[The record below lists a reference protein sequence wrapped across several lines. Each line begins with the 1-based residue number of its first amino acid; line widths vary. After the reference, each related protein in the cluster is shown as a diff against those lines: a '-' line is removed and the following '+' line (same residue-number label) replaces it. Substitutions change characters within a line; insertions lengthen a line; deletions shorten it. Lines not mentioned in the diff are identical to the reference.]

1 MNRLIALDIETY
13 DPNLHELGDGSIR
26 KDGRILCCGAH
37 GDGISKVFDFDNPND
52 IQELRDILKDPGI
65 DKIYHNGI
73 GYDLPWLYCGYD
85 MVIKGVQHDTMTRA
99 ALIDEYQS
107 LGLDDCCR
115 KLGLRGKNKDETIE
129 AWYEKW
135 QAQMKLVAKSFKKYG
150 ISDNNEVI
158 VAKENNDF
166 ETWKLSPAEVEAL
179 ITQSYK
185 KDVWANALVI
195 WADPVGREMMKKYN
209 LQDCVATFNLFKA
222 QEKLIEP
229 LHNVYE
235 MECKLVPILLDM
247 KKRGIRVDEKRMAEL
262 AAKVQEKAD
271 EQERKL
277 IDMYGVTGEMIASG
291 KKLGARLNEMG
302 IHSPIKTATGA
313 ESWAE
318 GALVRIHHPVIP
330 MIQEYKNYDSI
341 LNKYLRGSLS
351 RTVINGRIHCTFLP
365 MLRDKESGMG
375 GGGTVTGR
383 FSCLA
388 TGTMIFTT
396 EEGYIPIETVQSGM
410 HTITHTGKIAKIK
423 QLLCNGIRP
432 VYLYDNIICT
442 KDHKIWDGNQFKE
455 AQYVN
460 FKSIPQERGTL
471 QDDLR
476 RLLIREQAKHRGFGS
491 QVQDYCTQYTRSL
504 ENVSDSR
511 ATTFTAWFKSEQSNE
526 YRIKCY
532 AWQMWRA
539 ASQLQGCHIRWPRQS
554 DDKAQWPLYTVLQE
568 SYGRCDW
575 DRPGRSSISS
585 RSTSCRWE
593 QTEQR
598 LGQSDTMH
606 KQSSWQNA
614 QEASGETEGLSMG
627 NVLVWDLEIDHEDH
641 SFLAN
646 GYFVHNCKAPNLQQ
660 IPARNKGHGQ
670 DFSQD
675 MRSLFLPEEGKMI
688 AALDYSQ
695 IEAVLLGHYA
705 QGQQAVWF
713 REQLKAGADLHN
725 IVMGMTGITYRP
737 VVKTFNYGCIYGMG
751 WKTAMEKNYTLFE
764 KLAAE
769 EGLDIETF
777 TKDIYYNYHKKFPV
791 IKDTMEWCQNIA
803 KAQGYIDT
811 MGGRRQHKPKP
822 AYDPATGKINDFIYK
837 MLNKLIQG
845 TAADILKTALI
856 NAYEAGIYDVLD
868 LHLLV
873 HDEQVVSVPF
883 TKEGCEATVELQ
895 QTMANV
901 YKDQLLVPIKAE
913 CELGPN
919 WGYWSSRIYKD
930 MQNGIFNPAEFNA
943 DYRETH

>member
-52 IQELRDILKDPGI
+52 IQELRDILKDPSI

-135 QAQMKLVAKSFKKYG
+135 QTQMKLAAKNFKKYG

-158 VAKENNDF
+158 IAKENNDF
-166 ETWKLSPAEVEAL
+166 ETWKLSPTEVEAL

-209 LQDCVATFNLFKA
+209 LQDCIATFNLFKA

-247 KKRGIRVDEKRMAEL
+247 KKRGIRVDEKRMTEL

-277 IDMYGVTGEMIASG
+277 IDMYGVTGEMISSG
-291 KKLGARLNEMG
+291 KKLGARLNEIG

-318 GALVRIHHPVIP
+318 GALERIHHPVIP
-330 MIQEYKNYDSI
+330 MIQEYKNYSSI

-383 FSCLA
+383 FS
-388 TGTMIFTT
+388 
-396 EEGYIPIETVQSGM
+396 
-410 HTITHTGKIAKIK
+410 
-423 QLLCNGIRP
+423 
-432 VYLYDNIICT
+432 
-442 KDHKIWDGNQFKE
+442 
-455 AQYVN
+455 
-460 FKSIPQERGTL
+460 
-471 QDDLR
+471 
-476 RLLIREQAKHRGFGS
+476 
-491 QVQDYCTQYTRSL
+491 
-504 ENVSDSR
+504 
-511 ATTFTAWFKSEQSNE
+511 
-526 YRIKCY
+526 
-532 AWQMWRA
+532 
-539 ASQLQGCHIRWPRQS
+539 
-554 DDKAQWPLYTVLQE
+554 
-568 SYGRCDW
+568 
-575 DRPGRSSISS
+575 
-585 RSTSCRWE
+585 
-593 QTEQR
+593 
-598 LGQSDTMH
+598 
-606 KQSSWQNA
+606 
-614 QEASGETEGLSMG
+614 
-627 NVLVWDLEIDHEDH
+627 
-641 SFLAN
+641 
-646 GYFVHNCKAPNLQQ
+646 CKAPNLQQ

-705 QGQQAVWF
+705 QGQQAAWF

-725 IVMGMTGITYRP
+725 IAMGMTGITYRP

-777 TKDIYYNYHKKFPV
+777 TKNVYYNYHKKFPV

-873 HDEQVVSVPF
+873 HDEQVVSTPF

-895 QTMANV
+895 QIMASV

-930 MQNGIFNPAEFNA
+930 MQNGIFNQAEFNA

>member
-52 IQELRDILKDPGI
+52 IQELRDILKDPSI

-85 MVIKGVQHDTMTRA
+85 MIIKGVQHDTMTRA

-135 QAQMKLVAKSFKKYG
+135 QAQMKLAAKGFKKYG

-158 VAKENNDF
+158 IAKENNDF
-166 ETWKLSPAEVEAL
+166 ETWKLSPTEVEAL
-179 ITQSYK
+179 ITQNYK

-209 LQDCVATFNLFKA
+209 LQDCIATFNLFKA

-277 IDMYGVTGEMIASG
+277 IDMYGVTGEMISSG
-291 KKLGARLNEMG
+291 KKLGARLNEIG

-318 GALVRIHHPVIP
+318 GALERIHHPVIP
-330 MIQEYKNYDSI
+330 MIQEYKNYNSI

-383 FSCLA
+383 FS
-388 TGTMIFTT
+388 
-396 EEGYIPIETVQSGM
+396 
-410 HTITHTGKIAKIK
+410 
-423 QLLCNGIRP
+423 
-432 VYLYDNIICT
+432 
-442 KDHKIWDGNQFKE
+442 
-455 AQYVN
+455 
-460 FKSIPQERGTL
+460 
-471 QDDLR
+471 
-476 RLLIREQAKHRGFGS
+476 
-491 QVQDYCTQYTRSL
+491 
-504 ENVSDSR
+504 
-511 ATTFTAWFKSEQSNE
+511 
-526 YRIKCY
+526 
-532 AWQMWRA
+532 
-539 ASQLQGCHIRWPRQS
+539 
-554 DDKAQWPLYTVLQE
+554 
-568 SYGRCDW
+568 
-575 DRPGRSSISS
+575 
-585 RSTSCRWE
+585 
-593 QTEQR
+593 
-598 LGQSDTMH
+598 
-606 KQSSWQNA
+606 
-614 QEASGETEGLSMG
+614 
-627 NVLVWDLEIDHEDH
+627 
-641 SFLAN
+641 
-646 GYFVHNCKAPNLQQ
+646 CKAPNLQQ

-705 QGQQAVWF
+705 QGQQAAWF

-725 IVMGMTGITYRP
+725 IAMGMTGITYRP

-777 TKDIYYNYHKKFPV
+777 TKDVYYNYHKKFPV

-873 HDEQVVSVPF
+873 HDEQVVSTPF

-895 QTMANV
+895 QIMASV

-930 MQNGIFNPAEFNA
+930 MQNGIFNQAEFNA

>member
-52 IQELRDILKDPGI
+52 IQELRDILKDPSI

-85 MVIKGVQHDTMTRA
+85 MIIKGVQHDTMTRA

-135 QAQMKLVAKSFKKYG
+135 QAQMKLAAKSFKKYG

-158 VAKENNDF
+158 IAKENNDF
-166 ETWKLSPAEVEAL
+166 ETWKLSPTEVEAL

-209 LQDCVATFNLFKA
+209 LQDCIATFNLFKA

-277 IDMYGVTGEMIASG
+277 IDMYGVTGEMISSG
-291 KKLGARLNEMG
+291 KKLGARLNEIG

-318 GALVRIHHPVIP
+318 GALERIHHPVIP
-330 MIQEYKNYDSI
+330 MIQEYKNYNSI

-383 FSCLA
+383 FS
-388 TGTMIFTT
+388 
-396 EEGYIPIETVQSGM
+396 
-410 HTITHTGKIAKIK
+410 
-423 QLLCNGIRP
+423 
-432 VYLYDNIICT
+432 
-442 KDHKIWDGNQFKE
+442 
-455 AQYVN
+455 
-460 FKSIPQERGTL
+460 
-471 QDDLR
+471 
-476 RLLIREQAKHRGFGS
+476 
-491 QVQDYCTQYTRSL
+491 
-504 ENVSDSR
+504 
-511 ATTFTAWFKSEQSNE
+511 
-526 YRIKCY
+526 
-532 AWQMWRA
+532 
-539 ASQLQGCHIRWPRQS
+539 
-554 DDKAQWPLYTVLQE
+554 
-568 SYGRCDW
+568 
-575 DRPGRSSISS
+575 
-585 RSTSCRWE
+585 
-593 QTEQR
+593 
-598 LGQSDTMH
+598 
-606 KQSSWQNA
+606 
-614 QEASGETEGLSMG
+614 
-627 NVLVWDLEIDHEDH
+627 
-641 SFLAN
+641 
-646 GYFVHNCKAPNLQQ
+646 CKAPNLQQ

-705 QGQQAVWF
+705 QGQQAAWF

-777 TKDIYYNYHKKFPV
+777 TKDVYYNYHKKFPV

-856 NAYEAGIYDVLD
+856 NAYEVGIYDVLD

-873 HDEQVVSVPF
+873 HDEQVVSTPF

-895 QTMANV
+895 QIMANV

-930 MQNGIFNPAEFNA
+930 MQNGIFNQAEFNA

>member
-52 IQELRDILKDPGI
+52 IQELRDILKDPSI

-85 MVIKGVQHDTMTRA
+85 MEIKGIQHDTMTRA

-135 QAQMKLVAKSFKKYG
+135 QAQMKLVDKSFKKYG

-158 VAKENNDF
+158 IAKENNDF
-166 ETWKLSPAEVEAL
+166 ETWKLSPTEVEAL

-185 KDVWANALVI
+185 KDVWANALVV

-209 LQDCVATFNLFKA
+209 LQDCVATFNLFRA
-222 QEKLIEP
+222 QEKFIEP

-277 IDMYGVTGEMIASG
+277 IDMFGVTGEMISSG

-383 FSCLA
+383 FSC
-388 TGTMIFTT
+388 
-396 EEGYIPIETVQSGM
+396 
-410 HTITHTGKIAKIK
+410 
-423 QLLCNGIRP
+423 
-432 VYLYDNIICT
+432 
-442 KDHKIWDGNQFKE
+442 
-455 AQYVN
+455 
-460 FKSIPQERGTL
+460 
-471 QDDLR
+471 
-476 RLLIREQAKHRGFGS
+476 
-491 QVQDYCTQYTRSL
+491 
-504 ENVSDSR
+504 
-511 ATTFTAWFKSEQSNE
+511 
-526 YRIKCY
+526 
-532 AWQMWRA
+532 
-539 ASQLQGCHIRWPRQS
+539 
-554 DDKAQWPLYTVLQE
+554 
-568 SYGRCDW
+568 
-575 DRPGRSSISS
+575 
-585 RSTSCRWE
+585 
-593 QTEQR
+593 
-598 LGQSDTMH
+598 
-606 KQSSWQNA
+606 
-614 QEASGETEGLSMG
+614 
-627 NVLVWDLEIDHEDH
+627 
-641 SFLAN
+641 
-646 GYFVHNCKAPNLQQ
+646 KAPNLQQ

-705 QGQQAVWF
+705 QGQQATWF

-751 WKTAMEKNYTLFE
+751 WRTAMEKNYTLFE

-777 TKDIYYNYHKKFPV
+777 TKDVYYNYHKKFPV

-803 KAQGYIDT
+803 KVQGYIDT

-856 NAYEAGIYDVLD
+856 KAYEAGIYNVLD

-873 HDEQVVSVPF
+873 HDEQVVSTPF

-895 QTMANV
+895 QTMASV

-930 MQNGIFNPAEFNA
+930 MQNGIFNPAEFSA

>member
-52 IQELRDILKDPGI
+52 IQELRDILKDPSI

-85 MVIKGVQHDTMTRA
+85 MIIKGVQHDTMTRA

-135 QAQMKLVAKSFKKYG
+135 QAQMKLAAKSFKKYG

-158 VAKENNDF
+158 IAKENNDF
-166 ETWKLSPAEVEAL
+166 ETWKLSPTEVEAL

-209 LQDCVATFNLFKA
+209 LQDCIATFNLFKA

-277 IDMYGVTGEMIASG
+277 IDMYGVTGEMISSG
-291 KKLGARLNEMG
+291 KKLGARLNEIG

-318 GALVRIHHPVIP
+318 GALERIHHPVIP
-330 MIQEYKNYDSI
+330 MIQEYKNYNSI

-383 FSCLA
+383 FS
-388 TGTMIFTT
+388 
-396 EEGYIPIETVQSGM
+396 
-410 HTITHTGKIAKIK
+410 
-423 QLLCNGIRP
+423 
-432 VYLYDNIICT
+432 
-442 KDHKIWDGNQFKE
+442 
-455 AQYVN
+455 
-460 FKSIPQERGTL
+460 
-471 QDDLR
+471 
-476 RLLIREQAKHRGFGS
+476 
-491 QVQDYCTQYTRSL
+491 
-504 ENVSDSR
+504 
-511 ATTFTAWFKSEQSNE
+511 
-526 YRIKCY
+526 
-532 AWQMWRA
+532 
-539 ASQLQGCHIRWPRQS
+539 
-554 DDKAQWPLYTVLQE
+554 
-568 SYGRCDW
+568 
-575 DRPGRSSISS
+575 
-585 RSTSCRWE
+585 
-593 QTEQR
+593 
-598 LGQSDTMH
+598 
-606 KQSSWQNA
+606 
-614 QEASGETEGLSMG
+614 
-627 NVLVWDLEIDHEDH
+627 
-641 SFLAN
+641 
-646 GYFVHNCKAPNLQQ
+646 CKAPNLQQ

-705 QGQQAVWF
+705 QGQQAAWF

-725 IVMGMTGITYRP
+725 IAMGMTGITYRP

-777 TKDIYYNYHKKFPV
+777 TKNVYYNYHKKFPV

-873 HDEQVVSVPF
+873 HDEQVVSTPF

-895 QTMANV
+895 QIMASV

-930 MQNGIFNPAEFNA
+930 MQNGIFNQAEFNA

>member
-1 MNRLIALDIETY
+1 MSRLIALDIETY

-52 IQELRDILKDPGI
+52 IQELRDILKDPSI

-135 QAQMKLVAKSFKKYG
+135 QAQMKLAAKSFKKYG

-158 VAKENNDF
+158 IAKENDDF
-166 ETWKLSPAEVEAL
+166 ETWKLSPTEVEAL

-209 LQDCVATFNLFKA
+209 LQDCIATFNLFKA
-222 QEKLIEP
+222 QEKFIKP

-262 AAKVQEKAD
+262 TAKVQEKAD

-277 IDMYGVTGEMIASG
+277 IDMYGVTGEMISSG

-302 IHSPIKTATGA
+302 IHSPIRTATGA

-383 FSCLA
+383 FSC
-388 TGTMIFTT
+388 
-396 EEGYIPIETVQSGM
+396 
-410 HTITHTGKIAKIK
+410 
-423 QLLCNGIRP
+423 
-432 VYLYDNIICT
+432 
-442 KDHKIWDGNQFKE
+442 
-455 AQYVN
+455 
-460 FKSIPQERGTL
+460 
-471 QDDLR
+471 
-476 RLLIREQAKHRGFGS
+476 
-491 QVQDYCTQYTRSL
+491 
-504 ENVSDSR
+504 
-511 ATTFTAWFKSEQSNE
+511 
-526 YRIKCY
+526 
-532 AWQMWRA
+532 
-539 ASQLQGCHIRWPRQS
+539 
-554 DDKAQWPLYTVLQE
+554 
-568 SYGRCDW
+568 
-575 DRPGRSSISS
+575 
-585 RSTSCRWE
+585 
-593 QTEQR
+593 
-598 LGQSDTMH
+598 
-606 KQSSWQNA
+606 
-614 QEASGETEGLSMG
+614 
-627 NVLVWDLEIDHEDH
+627 
-641 SFLAN
+641 
-646 GYFVHNCKAPNLQQ
+646 KAPNLQQ

-705 QGQQAVWF
+705 QGQQATWF

-764 KLAAE
+764 QLAAE

-873 HDEQVVSVPF
+873 HDEQVVSTPF

-901 YKDQLLVPIKAE
+901 YKEQLLVPIKAE

>member
-52 IQELRDILKDPGI
+52 IQELRDILKDPSI

-85 MVIKGVQHDTMTRA
+85 MVIKGIQHDTMTRA

-115 KLGLRGKNKDETIE
+115 KLGLKGKNKDETIE

-150 ISDNNEVI
+150 VSDNNEVTVPI
-158 VAKENNDF
+158 KDEETKKVVDF
-166 ETWKLSPAEVEAL
+166 QTWKLSPTEVEAL

-195 WADPVGREMMKKYN
+195 WADPVGREMIKKYN

-271 EQERKL
+271 EQEHKL
-277 IDMYGVTGEMIASG
+277 IDMYGITGEMISSG

-351 RTVINGRIHCTFLP
+351 RTVIDGRIHCTFLP

-383 FSCLA
+383 FS
-388 TGTMIFTT
+388 
-396 EEGYIPIETVQSGM
+396 
-410 HTITHTGKIAKIK
+410 
-423 QLLCNGIRP
+423 
-432 VYLYDNIICT
+432 
-442 KDHKIWDGNQFKE
+442 
-455 AQYVN
+455 
-460 FKSIPQERGTL
+460 
-471 QDDLR
+471 
-476 RLLIREQAKHRGFGS
+476 
-491 QVQDYCTQYTRSL
+491 
-504 ENVSDSR
+504 
-511 ATTFTAWFKSEQSNE
+511 
-526 YRIKCY
+526 
-532 AWQMWRA
+532 
-539 ASQLQGCHIRWPRQS
+539 
-554 DDKAQWPLYTVLQE
+554 
-568 SYGRCDW
+568 
-575 DRPGRSSISS
+575 
-585 RSTSCRWE
+585 
-593 QTEQR
+593 
-598 LGQSDTMH
+598 
-606 KQSSWQNA
+606 
-614 QEASGETEGLSMG
+614 
-627 NVLVWDLEIDHEDH
+627 
-641 SFLAN
+641 
-646 GYFVHNCKAPNLQQ
+646 CKAPNLQQ

-705 QGQQAVWF
+705 QGQQANWF

-873 HDEQVVSVPF
+873 HDEQVVSTPF

-895 QTMANV
+895 QIMASV

-930 MQNGIFNPAEFNA
+930 MQNGIFNQAEFNA

>member
-1 MNRLIALDIETY
+1 MLEIGDNMNRLIALDIETY

-52 IQELRDILKDPGI
+52 IQELRDILKDPSI

-85 MVIKGVQHDTMTRA
+85 MIIKGVQHDTMTRA

-135 QAQMKLVAKSFKKYG
+135 QTQMKLAAKSFKKYG

-158 VAKENNDF
+158 IAKENNDF
-166 ETWKLSPAEVEAL
+166 ETWKLSPTEVEAL

-209 LQDCVATFNLFKA
+209 LQDCIATFNLFKA

-277 IDMYGVTGEMIASG
+277 IDMYGVTGEMISSG
-291 KKLGARLNEMG
+291 KKLGARLNEIG

-318 GALVRIHHPVIP
+318 GALERIHHPVIP
-330 MIQEYKNYDSI
+330 MIQEYKNYSSI

-383 FSCLA
+383 FS
-388 TGTMIFTT
+388 
-396 EEGYIPIETVQSGM
+396 
-410 HTITHTGKIAKIK
+410 
-423 QLLCNGIRP
+423 
-432 VYLYDNIICT
+432 
-442 KDHKIWDGNQFKE
+442 
-455 AQYVN
+455 
-460 FKSIPQERGTL
+460 
-471 QDDLR
+471 
-476 RLLIREQAKHRGFGS
+476 
-491 QVQDYCTQYTRSL
+491 
-504 ENVSDSR
+504 
-511 ATTFTAWFKSEQSNE
+511 
-526 YRIKCY
+526 
-532 AWQMWRA
+532 
-539 ASQLQGCHIRWPRQS
+539 
-554 DDKAQWPLYTVLQE
+554 
-568 SYGRCDW
+568 
-575 DRPGRSSISS
+575 
-585 RSTSCRWE
+585 
-593 QTEQR
+593 
-598 LGQSDTMH
+598 
-606 KQSSWQNA
+606 
-614 QEASGETEGLSMG
+614 
-627 NVLVWDLEIDHEDH
+627 
-641 SFLAN
+641 
-646 GYFVHNCKAPNLQQ
+646 CKAPNLQQ

-705 QGQQAVWF
+705 QGQQAAWF

-725 IVMGMTGITYRP
+725 IAMGMTGITYRP

-777 TKDIYYNYHKKFPV
+777 TKNVYYNYHKKFPV
-791 IKDTMEWCQNIA
+791 IKDTMKWCQNIA

-856 NAYEAGIYDVLD
+856 NAYEAGIYDILD

-873 HDEQVVSVPF
+873 HDEQVVSTPF

-895 QTMANV
+895 QIMASV

-930 MQNGIFNPAEFNA
+930 MQNGIFNQAEFNA

>member
-1 MNRLIALDIETY
+1 
-13 DPNLHELGDGSIR
+13 
-26 KDGRILCCGAH
+26 
-37 GDGISKVFDFDNPND
+37 
-52 IQELRDILKDPGI
+52 
-65 DKIYHNGI
+65 
-73 GYDLPWLYCGYD
+73 

-135 QAQMKLVAKSFKKYG
+135 QTQMKLAAKSFKKYG

-158 VAKENNDF
+158 IAKENNDF
-166 ETWKLSPAEVEAL
+166 ETWKLSPTEVEAL

-209 LQDCVATFNLFKA
+209 LQDCIATFNLFKA

-262 AAKVQEKAD
+262 ATKVQEKAD

-277 IDMYGVTGEMIASG
+277 IDMYGVTGEMISSG
-291 KKLGARLNEMG
+291 KKLGARLNEIG

-318 GALVRIHHPVIP
+318 GALERIHHPVIP
-330 MIQEYKNYDSI
+330 MIQEYKNYNSI

-383 FSCLA
+383 FS
-388 TGTMIFTT
+388 
-396 EEGYIPIETVQSGM
+396 
-410 HTITHTGKIAKIK
+410 
-423 QLLCNGIRP
+423 
-432 VYLYDNIICT
+432 
-442 KDHKIWDGNQFKE
+442 
-455 AQYVN
+455 
-460 FKSIPQERGTL
+460 
-471 QDDLR
+471 
-476 RLLIREQAKHRGFGS
+476 
-491 QVQDYCTQYTRSL
+491 
-504 ENVSDSR
+504 
-511 ATTFTAWFKSEQSNE
+511 
-526 YRIKCY
+526 
-532 AWQMWRA
+532 
-539 ASQLQGCHIRWPRQS
+539 
-554 DDKAQWPLYTVLQE
+554 
-568 SYGRCDW
+568 
-575 DRPGRSSISS
+575 
-585 RSTSCRWE
+585 
-593 QTEQR
+593 
-598 LGQSDTMH
+598 
-606 KQSSWQNA
+606 
-614 QEASGETEGLSMG
+614 
-627 NVLVWDLEIDHEDH
+627 
-641 SFLAN
+641 
-646 GYFVHNCKAPNLQQ
+646 CKAPNLQQ

-705 QGQQAVWF
+705 QGQQAAWF

-725 IVMGMTGITYRP
+725 IAMGMTGITYRP

-777 TKDIYYNYHKKFPV
+777 TKNVYYNYHKKFPV

-873 HDEQVVSVPF
+873 HDEQVVSTPF

-895 QTMANV
+895 QIMASV

-930 MQNGIFNPAEFNA
+930 MQNGIFNQAEFNA

>member
-52 IQELRDILKDPGI
+52 IQELRDILKDPSI

-135 QAQMKLVAKSFKKYG
+135 QAQMKLAAKGFKKYG

-158 VAKENNDF
+158 IAKENNDF
-166 ETWKLSPAEVEAL
+166 ETWKLSPTEVEAL
-179 ITQSYK
+179 ITQNYK

-209 LQDCVATFNLFKA
+209 LQDCIATFNLFKA

-277 IDMYGVTGEMIASG
+277 IDMYGVTGEMISSG
-291 KKLGARLNEMG
+291 KKLGARLNEIG

-318 GALVRIHHPVIP
+318 GALERIHHPVIP
-330 MIQEYKNYDSI
+330 MIQEYKNYNSI

-383 FSCLA
+383 FS
-388 TGTMIFTT
+388 
-396 EEGYIPIETVQSGM
+396 
-410 HTITHTGKIAKIK
+410 
-423 QLLCNGIRP
+423 
-432 VYLYDNIICT
+432 
-442 KDHKIWDGNQFKE
+442 
-455 AQYVN
+455 
-460 FKSIPQERGTL
+460 
-471 QDDLR
+471 
-476 RLLIREQAKHRGFGS
+476 
-491 QVQDYCTQYTRSL
+491 
-504 ENVSDSR
+504 
-511 ATTFTAWFKSEQSNE
+511 
-526 YRIKCY
+526 
-532 AWQMWRA
+532 
-539 ASQLQGCHIRWPRQS
+539 
-554 DDKAQWPLYTVLQE
+554 
-568 SYGRCDW
+568 
-575 DRPGRSSISS
+575 
-585 RSTSCRWE
+585 
-593 QTEQR
+593 
-598 LGQSDTMH
+598 
-606 KQSSWQNA
+606 
-614 QEASGETEGLSMG
+614 
-627 NVLVWDLEIDHEDH
+627 
-641 SFLAN
+641 
-646 GYFVHNCKAPNLQQ
+646 CKAPNLQQ

-705 QGQQAVWF
+705 QGQQAAWF
-713 REQLKAGADLHN
+713 REQLRAGADLHN

-777 TKDIYYNYHKKFPV
+777 TKNVYYNYHKKFPV

-873 HDEQVVSVPF
+873 HDEQVVSTPF

-895 QTMANV
+895 QIMASV

-930 MQNGIFNPAEFNA
+930 MQNGIFNQAEFNA

>member
-52 IQELRDILKDPGI
+52 IQELRDILKDPSI

-135 QAQMKLVAKSFKKYG
+135 QAQMKLAAKSFKKYG

-158 VAKENNDF
+158 IAKENNDF
-166 ETWKLSPAEVEAL
+166 ETWKLSPTEVEAL
-179 ITQSYK
+179 VTDSYK

-209 LQDCVATFNLFKA
+209 LQDCIATFNLFKA

-277 IDMYGVTGEMIASG
+277 IDMYGVTGEMISSG

-302 IHSPIKTATGA
+302 IHSPIRTATGA

-383 FSCLA
+383 FSC
-388 TGTMIFTT
+388 
-396 EEGYIPIETVQSGM
+396 
-410 HTITHTGKIAKIK
+410 
-423 QLLCNGIRP
+423 
-432 VYLYDNIICT
+432 
-442 KDHKIWDGNQFKE
+442 
-455 AQYVN
+455 
-460 FKSIPQERGTL
+460 
-471 QDDLR
+471 
-476 RLLIREQAKHRGFGS
+476 
-491 QVQDYCTQYTRSL
+491 
-504 ENVSDSR
+504 
-511 ATTFTAWFKSEQSNE
+511 
-526 YRIKCY
+526 
-532 AWQMWRA
+532 
-539 ASQLQGCHIRWPRQS
+539 
-554 DDKAQWPLYTVLQE
+554 
-568 SYGRCDW
+568 
-575 DRPGRSSISS
+575 
-585 RSTSCRWE
+585 
-593 QTEQR
+593 
-598 LGQSDTMH
+598 
-606 KQSSWQNA
+606 
-614 QEASGETEGLSMG
+614 
-627 NVLVWDLEIDHEDH
+627 
-641 SFLAN
+641 
-646 GYFVHNCKAPNLQQ
+646 KAPNLQQ

-705 QGQQAVWF
+705 QGQQAAWF

-873 HDEQVVSVPF
+873 HDEQVVSTPF

-901 YKDQLLVPIKAE
+901 YKDKLLVPIKAE

-930 MQNGIFNPAEFNA
+930 MQNGIFNQAEFNA

>member
-52 IQELRDILKDPGI
+52 IQELRDILKDPNI

-158 VAKENNDF
+158 IAKENNDF
-166 ETWKLSPAEVEAL
+166 ETWKLSPTEVEAL

-195 WADPVGREMMKKYN
+195 WADPVGHEMMKKYN
-209 LQDCVATFNLFKA
+209 LQDCIATFNLFKA

-271 EQERKL
+271 EQEHKL

-302 IHSPIKTATGA
+302 IHSPIRTATGA

-375 GGGTVTGR
+375 GGGTITGR
-383 FSCLA
+383 
-388 TGTMIFTT
+388 
-396 EEGYIPIETVQSGM
+396 
-410 HTITHTGKIAKIK
+410 
-423 QLLCNGIRP
+423 
-432 VYLYDNIICT
+432 
-442 KDHKIWDGNQFKE
+442 
-455 AQYVN
+455 
-460 FKSIPQERGTL
+460 
-471 QDDLR
+471 
-476 RLLIREQAKHRGFGS
+476 
-491 QVQDYCTQYTRSL
+491 
-504 ENVSDSR
+504 VS
-511 ATTFTAWFKSEQSNE
+511 
-526 YRIKCY
+526 
-532 AWQMWRA
+532 
-539 ASQLQGCHIRWPRQS
+539 
-554 DDKAQWPLYTVLQE
+554 
-568 SYGRCDW
+568 
-575 DRPGRSSISS
+575 
-585 RSTSCRWE
+585 
-593 QTEQR
+593 
-598 LGQSDTMH
+598 
-606 KQSSWQNA
+606 
-614 QEASGETEGLSMG
+614 
-627 NVLVWDLEIDHEDH
+627 
-641 SFLAN
+641 
-646 GYFVHNCKAPNLQQ
+646 CKAPNLQQ

-705 QGQQAVWF
+705 QGQQAAWF

-873 HDEQVVSVPF
+873 HDEQVVSTPF

-930 MQNGIFNPAEFNA
+930 MQNGIFNQAEFNA

>member
-1 MNRLIALDIETY
+1 MSRLIALDIETY

-52 IQELRDILKDPGI
+52 VQELRDILKDPNI
-65 DKIYHNGI
+65 DKVYHNGI

-158 VAKENNDF
+158 IAKENNDF
-166 ETWKLSPAEVEAL
+166 ETWKLSTAEVEAL

-209 LQDCVATFNLFKA
+209 HQDCIATFNLFKA

-277 IDMYGVTGEMIASG
+277 IDMYGVTGEMISSG

-302 IHSPIKTATGA
+302 IHSPIRTATGA

-383 FSCLA
+383 FSC
-388 TGTMIFTT
+388 
-396 EEGYIPIETVQSGM
+396 
-410 HTITHTGKIAKIK
+410 
-423 QLLCNGIRP
+423 
-432 VYLYDNIICT
+432 
-442 KDHKIWDGNQFKE
+442 
-455 AQYVN
+455 
-460 FKSIPQERGTL
+460 
-471 QDDLR
+471 
-476 RLLIREQAKHRGFGS
+476 
-491 QVQDYCTQYTRSL
+491 
-504 ENVSDSR
+504 
-511 ATTFTAWFKSEQSNE
+511 
-526 YRIKCY
+526 
-532 AWQMWRA
+532 
-539 ASQLQGCHIRWPRQS
+539 
-554 DDKAQWPLYTVLQE
+554 
-568 SYGRCDW
+568 
-575 DRPGRSSISS
+575 
-585 RSTSCRWE
+585 
-593 QTEQR
+593 
-598 LGQSDTMH
+598 
-606 KQSSWQNA
+606 
-614 QEASGETEGLSMG
+614 
-627 NVLVWDLEIDHEDH
+627 
-641 SFLAN
+641 
-646 GYFVHNCKAPNLQQ
+646 KAPNLQQ

-705 QGQQAVWF
+705 QGQQATWF

-873 HDEQVVSVPF
+873 HDEQVVSTPF

-895 QTMANV
+895 QTMASV

-930 MQNGIFNPAEFNA
+930 MQNGIFNQAEFNA

>member
-52 IQELRDILKDPGI
+52 VQELRDILKDPNI

-129 AWYEKW
+129 VWYEKW
-135 QAQMKLVAKSFKKYG
+135 QAQMKLAAKSFKKYG

-158 VAKENNDF
+158 IAKENNDF

-185 KDVWANALVI
+185 KDVWANALVV

-209 LQDCVATFNLFKA
+209 LQDCAATFNLFKA
-222 QEKLIEP
+222 QEKLMEP
-229 LHNVYE
+229 LRNVYE

-271 EQERKL
+271 EQEHKL
-277 IDMYGVTGEMIASG
+277 IDMYGVTGEMISSG

-383 FSCLA
+383 FSC
-388 TGTMIFTT
+388 
-396 EEGYIPIETVQSGM
+396 
-410 HTITHTGKIAKIK
+410 
-423 QLLCNGIRP
+423 
-432 VYLYDNIICT
+432 
-442 KDHKIWDGNQFKE
+442 
-455 AQYVN
+455 
-460 FKSIPQERGTL
+460 
-471 QDDLR
+471 
-476 RLLIREQAKHRGFGS
+476 
-491 QVQDYCTQYTRSL
+491 
-504 ENVSDSR
+504 
-511 ATTFTAWFKSEQSNE
+511 
-526 YRIKCY
+526 
-532 AWQMWRA
+532 
-539 ASQLQGCHIRWPRQS
+539 
-554 DDKAQWPLYTVLQE
+554 
-568 SYGRCDW
+568 
-575 DRPGRSSISS
+575 
-585 RSTSCRWE
+585 
-593 QTEQR
+593 
-598 LGQSDTMH
+598 
-606 KQSSWQNA
+606 
-614 QEASGETEGLSMG
+614 
-627 NVLVWDLEIDHEDH
+627 
-641 SFLAN
+641 
-646 GYFVHNCKAPNLQQ
+646 KAPNLQQ

-705 QGQQAVWF
+705 QGQQATWF

-725 IVMGMTGITYRP
+725 IVMRMTGITYRP

-769 EGLDIETF
+769 EGLDIKTF

-873 HDEQVVSVPF
+873 HDEQVVSTPF

>member
-1 MNRLIALDIETY
+1 MHRLIALDIETY

-52 IQELRDILKDPGI
+52 VQELRDILKDPSI

-135 QAQMKLVAKSFKKYG
+135 QAQMKLAAKSFKKYG

-158 VAKENNDF
+158 IAKENNDF

-185 KDVWANALVI
+185 KDVWANALVV

-209 LQDCVATFNLFKA
+209 LQDCAATFNLFKA
-222 QEKLIEP
+222 QEKLMEP
-229 LHNVYE
+229 LRNVYE

-271 EQERKL
+271 EQEHKL
-277 IDMYGVTGEMIASG
+277 IDMYGVTGEMISSG

-383 FSCLA
+383 FSC
-388 TGTMIFTT
+388 
-396 EEGYIPIETVQSGM
+396 
-410 HTITHTGKIAKIK
+410 
-423 QLLCNGIRP
+423 
-432 VYLYDNIICT
+432 
-442 KDHKIWDGNQFKE
+442 
-455 AQYVN
+455 
-460 FKSIPQERGTL
+460 
-471 QDDLR
+471 
-476 RLLIREQAKHRGFGS
+476 
-491 QVQDYCTQYTRSL
+491 
-504 ENVSDSR
+504 
-511 ATTFTAWFKSEQSNE
+511 
-526 YRIKCY
+526 
-532 AWQMWRA
+532 
-539 ASQLQGCHIRWPRQS
+539 
-554 DDKAQWPLYTVLQE
+554 
-568 SYGRCDW
+568 
-575 DRPGRSSISS
+575 
-585 RSTSCRWE
+585 
-593 QTEQR
+593 
-598 LGQSDTMH
+598 
-606 KQSSWQNA
+606 
-614 QEASGETEGLSMG
+614 
-627 NVLVWDLEIDHEDH
+627 
-641 SFLAN
+641 
-646 GYFVHNCKAPNLQQ
+646 KAPNLQQ

-705 QGQQAVWF
+705 QGQQATWF

-769 EGLDIETF
+769 EGLDIKTF

-873 HDEQVVSVPF
+873 HDEQVVSTPF

>member
-52 IQELRDILKDPGI
+52 IQELRDILKDPSI

-85 MVIKGVQHDTMTRA
+85 MVIKGIQHDTMTRA

-166 ETWKLSPAEVEAL
+166 ETWKLSAAEVEAL

-209 LQDCVATFNLFKA
+209 LQDCIATFNLFKA

-262 AAKVQEKAD
+262 ATKVQEKAD

-302 IHSPIKTATGA
+302 IHSPIRTATGA

-383 FSCLA
+383 FS
-388 TGTMIFTT
+388 
-396 EEGYIPIETVQSGM
+396 
-410 HTITHTGKIAKIK
+410 
-423 QLLCNGIRP
+423 
-432 VYLYDNIICT
+432 
-442 KDHKIWDGNQFKE
+442 
-455 AQYVN
+455 
-460 FKSIPQERGTL
+460 
-471 QDDLR
+471 
-476 RLLIREQAKHRGFGS
+476 
-491 QVQDYCTQYTRSL
+491 
-504 ENVSDSR
+504 
-511 ATTFTAWFKSEQSNE
+511 
-526 YRIKCY
+526 
-532 AWQMWRA
+532 
-539 ASQLQGCHIRWPRQS
+539 
-554 DDKAQWPLYTVLQE
+554 
-568 SYGRCDW
+568 
-575 DRPGRSSISS
+575 
-585 RSTSCRWE
+585 
-593 QTEQR
+593 
-598 LGQSDTMH
+598 
-606 KQSSWQNA
+606 
-614 QEASGETEGLSMG
+614 
-627 NVLVWDLEIDHEDH
+627 
-641 SFLAN
+641 
-646 GYFVHNCKAPNLQQ
+646 CKAPNLQQ

-930 MQNGIFNPAEFNA
+930 MQNGIFNQAEFNA